1 MQEGN
6 TRMKNSKVA
15 LRDVAAR
22 AGVSVSAVSMI
33 LSSRKGVTFNEETVR
48 RVRKAAAEL
57 GYRRP
62 AGTGLS
68 DRPTIAVFLT
78 IVTGSYYT
86 FIAQSITQKA
96 NEAGYDTFILET
108 HHNAERELRL
118 MHMVRRMNIAGILYT
133 AAPINRD
140 EAARIAAVIP
150 TVIIQ
155 SAPGTANIDAVTNDT
170 FRVGRLAAEHM
181 LSLGHRYVA
190 YIGIDR
196 THQQMP
202 GSVCL
207 QGVKSRFSEANDAHL
222 SVYTAPGPDT
232 LVPGSFH
239 ETRSLAAELTKKALL
254 DTQITGFICVSDYAA
269 YGVMDTLSEA
279 GMRIPEDYSVC
290 GCNNLFSSSL
300 TGVSLT
306 SVDRH
311 PIDLGSAAFELLHN
325 RMQDAGSGPATI
337 TNIEYLSRLI
347 IRGSTGK
354 PRDTAPDKAGKKLP
368 LSPQP
373 SITEEKMP

>member
-1 MQEGN
+1 
-6 TRMKNSKVA
+6 MKNSKVA

-33 LSSRKGVTFNEETVR
+33 LSSRAGVTFNEETVQ

-62 AGTGLS
+62 AGTGLT

-86 FIAQSITQKA
+86 FIAQAITQKA

-118 MHMVRRMNIAGILYT
+118 MHMVRKMNIAGILYT
-133 AAPINRD
+133 AAPINRN

-155 SAPGTANIDAVTNDT
+155 SAPGTADIDAVTNDN
-170 FRVGRLAAEHM
+170 FRAGRLAAEHM

-190 YIGIDR
+190 YIDIDR

-207 QGVKSRFSEANDAHL
+207 QGVKSRFQEVNDAHL
-222 SVYTAPGPDT
+222 SVYTAPGPNT

-239 ETRSLAAELTKKALL
+239 ETRSLAAALAKQAL
-254 DTQITGFICVSDYAA
+254 PDKRITGFICVSDYAA
-269 YGVMDTLSEA
+269 YGVIDTLSEA
-279 GMRIPEDYSVC
+279 GMRIPQDYSVC

-311 PIDLGSAAFELLHN
+311 PTELGCAAFDLLKN
-325 RMQDAGSGPATI
+325 RIQNAGTAPATI

-347 IRGSTGK
+347 IRGSTGA
-354 PRDTAPDKAGKKLP
+354 PRDTAPDTAGKQRLH
-368 LSPQP
+368 SPHP
-373 SITEEKMP
+373 SITEEKTP